1 LVKIIREDVEK
12 VEEPVEGEKDSKY
25 NIVIKGRGRSEEEYE
40 EEAPK
45 KKRKKEPEEE
55 EYEEPKRRQNR
66 FYPERTDYGEQPP
79 LRMRKA
85 PEVKQDELE
94 KMQKRMD
101 DLQKSISGIKVPG
114 GAAAQTSAEQLAMM
128 QKMSEDLQSKLE
140 TIAAATSQISK
151 KQQVFDMEDKIDR
164 IESAVGR
171 LQSKPSGGITVMTQ
185 GGDPV
190 TTPVIFE
197 FPRVAE
203 DLKSSGVITVGQ
215 KSVGDVRGVPTMF
228 ALPKAEKTRKISS
241 EWEPTISSTIN
252 LRYPLIE
259 PYAYANIRWNEKT
272 QEVIYTLIE
281 PPLTDKEN
289 NLLKKLMEMVVDLL
303 DINLMNVTEI
313 GAVKKYL
320 REKIDAL
327 IEDYGFDM
335 SKPEYDKLMYYM
347 ERNFLG
353 LSTIEPMMQDPQIED
368 ISCDGVSVPIFIF
381 HRKYGSMKA
390 NVVFNDEEELN
401 RFVVKLAQ
409 RCGKHISVAD
419 PLVDGALPDGS
430 RLQATYSSGG
440 DIATKGSTFTIRKF
454 TKDPLTIVDLMTFG
468 TIPATIAAY
477 LWLAIE
483 FRNSVLIAGG
493 TATGK
498 TSCLNTLCLFLHPE
512 TKILSIEDTPELALP
527 HEHWVAKI
535 SRSGYGPDVGEGK
548 KRGEISMYDLLRAAL
563 RERPD
568 ELIVGEV
575 RGKEAYVLFQ
585 AMATGHAGM
594 ATIHAESTEAV
605 INRLITAPISL
616 STGLLQHLNLI
627 LVMTNSRVKGVDVRR
642 IKEVVEILGMDMK
655 TDKPITNE
663 LFKWV
668 PSGDYYEFASDR
680 SFILNKIVGEKGISE
695 SSVWEELQRRTAILE
710 WMKKEGIRFY
720 KDVGRI
726 IATYY
731 KSPEDILKRV
741 FGGKT

>member
-1 LVKIIREDVEK
+1 MALSRHGMKRILTRIGRMIKFRPMKPEQEERKPIEIVVKKPRYEAPGKKTEKLAPVRMPQEYPDYGPPLKLGRIEKLGQEIKDEDV
-12 VEEPVEGEKDSKY
+12 
-25 NIVIKGRGRSEEEYE
+25 
-40 EEAPK
+40 A
-45 KKRKKEPEEE
+45 
-55 EYEEPKRRQNR
+55 
-66 FYPERTDYGEQPP
+66 
-79 LRMRKA
+79 RMQHKI
-85 PEVKQDELE
+85 EELE
-94 KMQKRMD
+94 KTITR
-101 DLQKSISGIKVPG
+101 IKVPEVEK
-114 GAAAQTSAEQLAMM
+114 TSIDQARAMQQMAEELH
-128 QKMSEDLQSKLE
+128 KKLE
-140 TIAAATSQISK
+140 ALSIATTQISK
-151 KQQVFDMEDKIDR
+151 KQEIMDMGEKLTR
-164 IESAVGR
+164 IEQTVDS
-171 LQSKPSGGITVMTQ
+171 LQKKTGGITVVTE
-185 GGDPV
+185 GGETV

-197 FPRVAE
+197 FPRVAD
-203 DLKSSGVITVGQ
+203 DLKSSGVITFGQ
-215 KSVGDVRGVPTMF
+215 KMVGDVRGLPAML
-228 ALPKAEKTRKISS
+228 ALPKAEKAKKISS
-241 EWEPTISSTIN
+241 EWEPTVTSTIN
-252 LRYPLIE
+252 IRYPLVE

-272 QEVIYTLIE
+272 QEVIYTVIE
-281 PPLTDKEN
+281 PPLTKKEDDT
-289 NLLKKLMEMVVDLL
+289 LKKLMEMVIDLL

-313 GAVKKYL
+313 GAVRKYL
-320 REKIDAL
+320 REKIDQL
-327 IEDYGFDM
+327 IEDYGFELT
-335 SKPEYDKLMYYM
+335 KPEYDKIIYFM

-353 LSTIEPMMQDPQIED
+353 LGVIEPMMQDPQIED
-368 ISCDGVSVPIFIF
+368 ISCDGVGVHIFVF
-381 HRKYGSMKA
+381 HRKYGSMKT
-390 NVVFNDEEELN
+390 NVLFNIEDELN
-401 RFVVKLAQ
+401 KFITKLAQ

-430 RLQATYSSGG
+430 RLQATFSSGG
-440 DIATKGSTFTIRKF
+440 DIATRGSTFTIRKF
-454 TKDPLTIVDLMTFG
+454 TKDPLTIVDLMNFG
-468 TIPATIAAY
+468 TIPATMAAY

-535 SRSGYGPDVGEGK
+535 ARTGYGPDLGEGK

-594 ATIHAESTEAV
+594 ATIHAESTDAV
-605 INRLITAPISL
+605 ISRLITAPISL
-616 STGLLQHLNLI
+616 SPGLLQHLNLI
-627 LVMTNSRVKGVDVRR
+627 LVMTNARIKGVDVRR
-642 IKEVVEILGMDMK
+642 VKEVVEILGIDMK
-655 TDKPITNE
+655 TEKPITNQ

-680 SFILNKIVGEKGISE
+680 SYVLNKIIGEKGITE
-695 SSVWEELQRRTAILE
+695 SSVWEELQRRTAVLE

-726 IATYY
+726 VAIYY

>member
-1 LVKIIREDVEK
+1 VAQSKLALKRTLHKLVEIIKKDVEK
-12 VEEPVEGEKDSKY
+12 VEETGEEKEPKY
-25 NIVIKGRGRSEEEYE
+25 KIVIKGRG
-40 EEAPK
+40 K
-45 KKRKKEPEEE
+45 GGEE
-55 EYEEPKRRQNR
+55 EYEEPKRRAR
-66 FYPERTDYGEQPP
+66 RLYPEEEEYGEQPP
-79 LRMRKA
+79 LRIRKA
-85 PEVKQDELE
+85 PEAKQDELE
-94 KMQKRMD
+94 RMQKRMD
-101 DLQKSISGIKVPG
+101 ELQKSISGIKVPE
-114 GAAAQTSAEQLAMM
+114 GATAQTSAEQLAMM
-128 QKMSEDLQSKLE
+128 QKMSEDLQKKLE
-140 TIAAATSQISK
+140 VIATATSQINR
-151 KQQVFDMEDKIDR
+151 KQQILDMGDKMSR
-164 IESAVGR
+164 IESAVDR
-171 LQSKPSGGITVMTQ
+171 LQSKPSGGITFVTQ
-185 GGDPV
+185 AGEPV

-203 DLKSSGVITVGQ
+203 DLKASGVITVGQ
-215 KSVGDVRGVPTMF
+215 KAVGDVRGIPTMF
-228 ALPKAEKTRKISS
+228 ALPKAEKSRKISS
-241 EWEPTISSTIN
+241 EWEPAVSSTIN

-289 NLLKKLMEMVVDLL
+289 NMLEKLMEMVVDLL
-303 DINLMNVTEI
+303 DINLMNVTEM

-335 SKPEYDKLMYYM
+335 SKPEYDKIMYYM

-353 LSTIEPMMQDPQIED
+353 LGTIEPMMQDPEIED
-368 ISCDGVSVPIFIF
+368 ISCDGVGVPIFIF
-381 HRKYGSMKA
+381 HRKYGSTKA
-390 NVVFNDEEELN
+390 NVTFNDEEELN
-401 RFVVKLAQ
+401 KFIVKLAQ

-430 RLQATYSSGG
+430 RLQATYSFGG

-454 TKDPLTIVDLMTFG
+454 TKDPLTIIDLMNFG
-468 TIPATIAAY
+468 TIPATMAAY

-512 TKILSIEDTPELALP
+512 TKILSIEDTPELVLP

-535 SRSGYGPDVGEGK
+535 ARTGYGPDLAEGR
-548 KRGEISMYDLLRAAL
+548 KRGEISMFDLLRAAL

-605 INRLITAPISL
+605 VNRLITAPISL

-642 IKEVVEILGMDMK
+642 VKEVVEILGMDMK

-663 LFKWV
+663 FFKWV

-680 SFILNKIVGEKGISE
+680 SYILNKIVEEKGISE
-695 SSVWEELQRRTAILE
+695 ASVWEELQRRTAILE

-726 IATYY
+726 IAIYY
-731 KSPEDILKRV
+731 KTPEDILKRV